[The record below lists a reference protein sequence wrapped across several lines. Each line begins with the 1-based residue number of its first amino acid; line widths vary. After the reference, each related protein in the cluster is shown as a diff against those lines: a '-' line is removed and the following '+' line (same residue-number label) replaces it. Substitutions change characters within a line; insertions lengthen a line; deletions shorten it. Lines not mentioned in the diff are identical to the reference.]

1 MAKAAFIGRF
11 QPLHEGHIDII
22 RRMDLNKDVDS
33 ILIIIG
39 SKKSCRSAKNPFTF
53 EERVSMFKNMY
64 LKVQKPIEFVGI
76 EDYLYDES
84 RWNEKIYELTK
95 DCKYLYGCNKDS
107 SSYYIK
113 NFPHLKLIEIDP
125 IFYEDDDPI
134 ATPINSTECRREIFL
149 EKSIAT
155 SFLGQDLGLEGF
167 WENYDRLKIE
177 HDTIEAEKKLFSEY
191 PFKGHLNCCTADN
204 LVIRNYIQEDENSKL
219 QISTKVLLVTR
230 GGKVGNGLLAM
241 PGGHKQ
247 DNETFKQCALRELEE
262 ETGLTENDLY
272 ELFSGYVFDHPL
284 RSQGVSKPT
293 VLLTTELINN
303 SVELKASDDA
313 QDAQWYDLKF
323 IRNNRDKF
331 FDDHWE
337 IITSMLQDHME

>member
-11 QPLHEGHIDII
+11 QYPHVGHWHVVSQ
-22 RRMDLNKDVDS
+22 MEENPDVDS
-33 ILIIIG
+33 ILIVIG
-39 SKKSCRSAKNPFTF
+39 SKNSCRSAKNPFTF
-53 EERVSMFKNMY
+53 EERVSM
-64 LKVQKPIEFVGI
+64 LKWYFQVHLKKPIEFVGV
-76 EDYLYDES
+76 EDHLYDES
-84 RWNEKIYELTK
+84 QWNNEIYELTK
-95 DCKYLYGCNKDS
+95 DCKYLYGCNKNS

-113 NFPHLKLIEIDP
+113 NFPHLELVEVESFKIYRTGEVYNSTFYRNE
-125 IFYEDDDPI
+125 IFYSYEKAVDYL
-134 ATPINSTECRREIFL
+134 SEYEC
-149 EKSIAT
+149 
-155 SFLGQDLGLEGF
+155 LGDF
-167 WENYDRLKIE
+167 WENYDRLKTE

-204 LVIRNYIQEDENSKL
+204 LVIKTVHSDDDDIKD
-219 QISTKVLLVTR
+219 ITKVLLVTR

-262 ETGLTENDLY
+262 ETGITEKDLY

-293 VLLTTELINN
+293 VLLTTELINDN
-303 SVELKASDDA
+303 VELKASDDA

-323 IRNNRDKF
+323 IRDNRDKF

-337 IITSMLQDHME
+337 IITSMLDHHME

>member
-1 MAKAAFIGRF
+1 MTKAAFIGRF
-11 QPLHEGHIDII
+11 QFPHPGHCHIVSKIEENPDI
-22 RRMDLNKDVDS
+22 DS

-39 SKKSCRSAKNPFTF
+39 SKNSCRSAKNPFTF
-53 EERVSMFKNMY
+53 EERVNM
-64 LKVQKPIEFVGI
+64 LKENLQLFTKPVEFVGI

-84 RWNEKIYELTK
+84 RWNNEVYNLTK
-95 DCKYLYGCNKDS
+95 GCKYLYGCNKDS

-113 NFPHLKLIEIDP
+113 NFPHLELVEIESLKTIEGD
-125 IFYEDDDPI
+125 FY
-134 ATPINSTECRREIFL
+134 NSTSYRNFIF
-149 EKSIAT
+149 EKFDNAT
-155 SFLGQDLGLEGF
+155 MLLSDYQGLEGF

-177 HDTIEAEKKLFSEY
+177 HDTIEAEKSLFSEY

-247 DNETFKQCALRELEE
+247 DNETFTQCALRELEE

-272 ELFSGYVFDHPL
+272 ELFSGYVFDHPS